1 MCMRKEYIIAIIA
14 AITIVIGIIIG
25 LFLGDRNETTNL
37 QPESGTILANQKEK
51 EENEIQSIPTVIID
65 VKTSPNTLYVFQT
78 YYQNCKHVTAK
89 TTEIPEEDVNK
100 TEEKLQEKYKDWG
113 IQKFTPTEVIF
124 YQEKEGICEE
134 HYLVKDDN
142 GYISIYTLDILGQA
156 TLKEKT
162 EIVTNYLPETDKTR
176 LKEGIQVI
184 GQEKLNATLE
194 DYE

>member
-25 LFLGDRNETTNL
+25 LFLGNRNETTNL
-37 QPESGTILANQKEK
+37 QPESGTILANQKEN

-78 YYQNCKHVTAK
+78 YYQDCKHVTAK
-89 TTEIPEEDVNK
+89 TIEIPKEDVNK
-100 TEEKLQEKYKDWG
+100 TEEDLQEKYRDWG

-162 EIVTNYLPETDKTR
+162 EIVTNYLPEADKTR